1 MRHTRLDLKALAM
14 KTPGR
19 WQDESVTETGACRG
33 KCHRVKFKG
42 WQGSDLPA
50 LCASPWRVPTWGP
63 KPNPQGWGE
72 DKVVSWLAKPA
83 PCTPSPPAG

>member
-19 WQDESVTETGACRG
+19 WQDESVTEIGVCRG

-42 WQGSDLPA
+42 WQGSDLP
-50 LCASPWRVPTWGP
+50 VGP

-72 DKVVSWLAKPA
+72 DRVVSWLVTPA